1 MAENG
6 DISYKFEVIV
16 QLIKANYKLNK
27 CIVESINNLSLNESE
42 KFKSIEKQLSE
53 LKKEVQ
59 KTDRLLSGDY
69 HIYTDEE
76 IYKLKK
82 SLSWNRL
89 HLKTNIPL
97 STLQYRYKRYIKY
110 MGGKKND

>member
-1 MAENG
+1 MAENN
-6 DISYKFEVIV
+6 DIAYKFDVIV

-42 KFKSIEKQLSE
+42 KFKSIEKQLDE
-53 LKKEVQ
+53 LKKDVQ

-76 IYKLKK
+76 IFNLKK
-82 SLSWNRL
+82 SLTWNKL
-89 HLKTNIPL
+89 CKKTNIPL
-97 STLQYRYKRYIKY
+97 STLQYRYRRYIK
-110 MGGKKND
+110 KKGD